1 MDIAFEIA
9 AGSVDI
15 TPETPLPL
23 ARFYDPH
30 KPAAIRDD
38 RLEANALVM
47 RRSERLCVFLSY
59 DLIYVSAE
67 LREAVASELAG
78 LVASEDLF
86 VNASHTHFAPP
97 TDRHLPGMGPVSDA
111 YMMRLAKLGAGL
123 VKGLLAQP
131 AQPAALH
138 YSEAGASDHSI
149 NRRLK
154 VFGLGRSIP
163 PLRTRWEMRPNP
175 LGSYDDI
182 VRMILVRG
190 ADGAVKAICWEYSCH
205 PVCFPHTDRISTD
218 YPGVVRRALRA
229 VYGPV
234 PVIFWQGFSGDVRP
248 RTVRPSSRGRF
259 GFTQPPAFQ
268 NFDDAGWG
276 KWSNGLAERVVEI
289 SRMAARTVT
298 GDIRSKRWR
307 VRLRELGPD
316 SGGRDLTIQEVAV
329 GDSLHIFGISAE
341 VSSGYVREL
350 AQARAR
356 ATVIPVGCIDG
367 VPGYLPT
374 SEMVPQGGYEAKG
387 FMKLFRVRG
396 RYRRD
401 VSDRVRRLIFDN
413 GLTQA

>member
-1 MDIAFEIA
+1 MDMAFESA

-15 TPETPLPL
+15 TPDTPLPL

-30 KPAAIRDD
+30 KPAAILED
-38 RLEANALVM
+38 RLEANALVL
-47 RRSERLCVFLSY
+47 RRDGHVCVFLSY

-67 LREAVASELAG
+67 LREAVASALAG
-78 LVASEDLF
+78 HVASENLF

-111 YMMRLAKLGAGL
+111 YMARLAALGAGL
-123 VKGLLAQP
+123 VKDLLAQV
-131 AQPAALH
+131 AQPAALT
-138 YSEAGASDHSI
+138 YRQADASDHSI

-175 LGSYDDI
+175 QGSYDDI
-182 VRMILVRG
+182 IRLITVNG

-218 YPGVVRRALRA
+218 YPGVVRQALRGQ
-229 VYGPV
+229 YGPL

-248 RTVRPSSRGRF
+248 RTVQPASPGRF
-259 GFTQPPAFQ
+259 GTTRPPAFQ
-268 NFDDAGWG
+268 NFNDEGWS
-276 KWSNGLAERVVEI
+276 KWSGSLARRVVEI
-289 SRMAARTVT
+289 SRMAGRAIQ
-298 GDIRSKRWR
+298 GDIQSRRWR
-307 VRLRELGPD
+307 VPLRELGPD
-316 SGGRDLTIQEVAV
+316 AGPRDLTAQEITI
-329 GDSLHIFGISAE
+329 GDLCIFGISAE
-341 VSSGYVREL
+341 VASGYVRDL

-356 ATVIPVGCIDG
+356 ATIIPVGCIDG

-374 SEMVPQGGYEAKG
+374 SEMVPQGGYETRG

-396 RYRRD
+396 RYSRD
-401 VSDRVRRLIFDN
+401 VSSRVRRLIFDRDR
-413 GLTQA
+413 TPA